1 MWNMCLNKH
10 VLHCNENFS
19 VLQEMAVMKQAILG
33 LHSSR
38 GSTSQVN
45 RTSTGVHGPE
55 SRLRT
60 SAAQDTSSQVTHRPK
75 PTIFVSWKSLILKT
89 SGNSLKLLLYLPW
102 DDSELLFLSAFS
114 SACLLAKFNIFGVQY
129 FGHTIVQRA
138 MYELCTVKSHLAD
151 TLLHPLG
158 TEATSLAKTAKKR
171 GGLNEKMSL

>member
-1 MWNMCLNKH
+1 MRNMCLNKH
-10 VLHCNENFS
+10 VLVNFS
-19 VLQEMAVMKQAILG
+19 VSQEMAVMKQAILG

-89 SGNSLKLLLYLPW
+89 SENSLNLLLYLPW
-102 DDSELLFLSAFS
+102 DNSELVFLSAFS
-114 SACLLAKFNIFGVQY
+114 SVRLLAKFNIFGVQY
-129 FGHTIVQRA
+129 FGHTVVQRA
-138 MYELCTVKSHLAD
+138 MYSQVPPCR
-151 TLLHPLG
+151 HPITPRLG
-158 TEATSLAKTAKKR
+158 TDATSLAKTAKKWVWW
-171 GGLNEKMSL
+171 NEKMSLWLA

>member
-45 RTSTGVHGPE
+45 RTSTGVHGPQ

-138 MYELCTVKSHLAD
+138 MYSQVPPCR
-151 TLLHPLG
+151 HPVTPIRNRSYIPG
-158 TEATSLAKTAKKR
+158 QNCKKR